1 MNNVQTTSSRSAFL
15 RRYRRLRLQGATFV
29 ALVFQL
35 LRGRIWLVPLVLI
48 FGLTACLLVVVS
60 VIESVAPFVYTIF

>member
-1 MNNVQTTSSRSAFL
+1 MTSAIRPSQRSWWA
-15 RRYRRLRLQGATFV
+15 RRLRSLSLRGQTFGALLLQLF
-29 ALVFQL
+29 
-35 LRGRIWLVPLVLI
+35 RGRIWLVPLVLI

>member
-1 MNNVQTTSSRSAFL
+1 MNNVQTTSSRSALL
-15 RRYRRLRLQGATFV
+15 RRYRRLRLQAATFV